1 MLILKEYMKYYLTI
15 LLFVCFPITLQ
26 ANEHAEKRAFA
37 SLIFENDTF
46 FRDDGLYSNGLFLNW
61 GYNHIA
67 ALDDKNLPTWIA
79 YLAQKTHL
87 TNKQNSNYAVSYG
100 FGQQLQTATNISI
113 EELVEEDAPYVGLL
127 AWEVSLLAYNEQVS
141 DEVGLI
147 VGLVGPSAG
156 GEFVQS
162 VVHDMTG
169 GREPQG
175 WDNQINNEPVFRLQT
190 RRIWRVYQSEFI
202 GGEFDL
208 LTGLD
213 GGLGNLRSDL
223 STGFGLRFGQRLT
236 DNFSSATVFPVQKF
250 NGLNNTPYGWYLF
263 LNASASYVANDIF
276 INGNTFQD
284 SHSVDL
290 IHPQATV
297 SVGFMANIYNFS
309 ILYTLLYG
317 TDEYQ
322 GQAEDSRFGSIAIT
336 YHF

>member
-1 MLILKEYMKYYLTI
+1 MKINFAI
-15 LLFVCFPITLQ
+15 LLFIFFPLMLQ
-26 ANEHAEKRAFA
+26 ASQQAEKRAFA

-61 GYNHIA
+61 GYNHVA
-67 ALDDKNLPTWIA
+67 ALDDQNLPAWIA
-79 YLAQKTHL
+79 YLANKTHL
-87 TNKQNSNYAVSYG
+87 TGNTNNNYSISYG
-100 FGQQLQTATNISI
+100 FGQQLQTATDISL

-127 AWEVSLLAYNEQVS
+127 AWEVSLLAYDEQMS

-147 VGLVGPSAG
+147 LGAVGPIAG

-162 VVHDMTG
+162 MVHSVLA

-175 WDNQINNEPVFRLQT
+175 WDNQISNELVFRLQT
-190 RRIWRVYQSEFI
+190 RRIWRAYQSDFA
-202 GGEFDL
+202 GAEFDL

-213 GGLGNLRSDL
+213 GGVGNLRSDL
-223 STGFGLRFGQRLT
+223 STGIGVRFGQRLT
-236 DNFSSATVFPVQKF
+236 ESFSSATVFPVQKF

-309 ILYTLLYG
+309 ILYTLLYA